1 MNSEYNNPQFREFED
16 EGADIDIMA
25 ILGKLLKKWKFILL
39 AAFIFGSVG
48 VNKDDNSPLYR
59 SHEL

>member
-25 ILGKLLKKWKFILL
+25 ILGKLLKKMEIH
-39 AAFIFGSVG
+39 IIGSFHLRLRRR
-48 VNKDDNSPLYR
+48 NLCSQ
-59 SHEL
+59 HEA